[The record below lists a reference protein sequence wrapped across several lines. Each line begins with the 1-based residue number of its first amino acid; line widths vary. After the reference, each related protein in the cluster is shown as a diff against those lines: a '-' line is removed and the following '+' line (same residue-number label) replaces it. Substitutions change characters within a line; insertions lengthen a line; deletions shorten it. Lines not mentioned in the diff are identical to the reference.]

1 MTGSAPTTTTSN
13 PVAITGIGIVSAAGH
28 GIAAAAAALLE
39 SRSGLGPLTLFES
52 PLCGGYPVAEVHNVD
67 QRPRTIALARL
78 ALAEALDGFDP
89 ARCGLA
95 LGTTVGGM
103 PESEFSLP
111 QYYAREPVRDE
122 AVWRNHELGS
132 VTASLAREFG
142 LKGPRLTVNSAC
154 ASGAEAIACA
164 AELLIDGEADI
175 MVAGGADAMCALTL
189 NGFASLL
196 AVDELGCRPFDRD
209 REGMSLGEGAAFVVL
224 QRRADNPIALLEGW
238 GNSCDAYH
246 PTAPEPE
253 GRGAEAAMRAA
264 LGDDVRVDYV
274 NAHGTGT
281 PDNDR
286 AESRAMRRVFAD
298 SMPPFSSTKRVFG
311 HTLGAAGA
319 IEAVVSVLCIRD
331 GFLPGNPGFQ
341 TPDPECGLVPLLAST
356 EARVRRVLSHS
367 FGFGG
372 TNSVLCFRAAS

>member
-1 MTGSAPTTTTSN
+1 MSGSAPTPIN
-13 PVAITGIGIVSAAGH
+13 REPIAIIGIGIVSAAGH
-28 GIAAAAAALLE
+28 GIAETRKALRE
-39 SRSGLGPLTLFES
+39 GRSGLGRLTLFES
-52 PLCGGYPVAEVHNVD
+52 PLCGRYPVAQVAGLD
-67 QRPRTIALARL
+67 ARPRTIALGRL
-78 ALAEALDGFDP
+78 ALAEAIKDIDP

-103 PESEFSLP
+103 PESEISLP
-111 QYYAREPVRDE
+111 QYYADEPVVD
-122 AVWRNHELGS
+122 ADVWRRHELGS
-132 VTASLAREFG
+132 VTAELAAEFG
-142 LKGPRLTVNSAC
+142 LRGPKLTINSAC

-164 AELLIDGEADI
+164 AELLRDGEADL

-196 AVDELGCRPFDRD
+196 AVDEQGCRPFDRD

-224 QRRADNPIALLEGW
+224 QRTADRPLALLDGW

-246 PTAPEPE
+246 ATAPDPE
-253 GRGAEAAMRAA
+253 GRGAAQAMRAA
-264 LGDDVRVDYV
+264 LGDNPRVDYI

-286 AESRAMRRVFAD
+286 AESRAMRSVFGEA
-298 SMPPFSSTKRVFG
+298 MPPFSSTKRIFG

-319 IEAVVSVLCIRD
+319 IEAVVSVLAIHD
-331 GFLPGNPGFQ
+331 GFLPGNPGFEH
-341 TPDPECGLVPLLAST
+341 PDPECGLVPLQDTVES
-356 EARVRRVLSHS
+356 RPRRVLSHS

-372 TNSVLCFRAAS
+372 TNSVLCLRAPV

>member
-1 MTGSAPTTTTSN
+1 
-13 PVAITGIGIVSAAGH
+13 
-28 GIAAAAAALLE
+28 
-39 SRSGLGPLTLFES
+39 
-52 PLCGGYPVAEVHNVD
+52 VAEVDGVD
-67 QRPRTIALARL
+67 RRPRTVALGRL
-78 ALAEALDGFDP
+78 ALTEALAHVDP
-89 ARCGLA
+89 RRCGLA

-111 QYYAREPVRDE
+111 QYYAREPVEDKD
-122 AVWRNHELGS
+122 VWRRHELGS
-132 VTASLAREFG
+132 TTAELAREFDLG
-142 LKGPRLTVNSAC
+142 GPVLTVNNAC

-164 AELLIDGEADI
+164 AELILEGEAEM
-175 MVAGGADAMCALTL
+175 MVAGGADALCALTL

-196 AVDELGCRPFDRD
+196 AMDAEGCRPFDRD

-224 QRRADNPIALLEGW
+224 ERGAQRPLAFLDGW

-246 PTAPEPE
+246 ATAPEPE

-264 LGDDVRVDYV
+264 LGSDLHVDYI

-286 AESRAMRRVFAD
+286 AESRAMRRVFPD
-298 SMPPFSSTKRVFG
+298 KVPPFSSTKRTFG

-331 GFLPGNPGFQ
+331 GFLPANAGFQ
-341 TPDPECGLVPLLAST
+341 TPDPECGLTPLQATAES
-356 EARVRRVLSHS
+356 RPRRVLSHS

-372 TNSVLCFRAAS
+372 TNSVLCFRAPS